1 MSANNKKQKTKN
13 KLGNTMGST
22 NANDNFTD
30 NKDESNGLFKFKSKN
45 ITLKFTNVL
54 DLQTDKEQSIDLSLH
69 NCKMI
74 TRDINS
80 SMKELGVNM
89 ASFIINECGYETA
102 GKEYR
107 RNLLNTVKLFTN
119 RNKIK

>member
-1 MSANNKKQKTKN
+1 MSANNKKQKTKI
-13 KLGNTMGST
+13 KLCNT
-22 NANDNFTD
+22 NANSKFTD
-30 NKDESNGLFKFKSKN
+30 NEDESCGLFKFKSKN
-45 ITLKFTNVL
+45 ITLKFTNIL

-74 TRDINS
+74 TQDINS

-107 RNLLNTVKLFTN
+107 RNLLNTVKAFTN